1 MSPIK
6 ELDVIEF
13 INMIKRLPEEVKQQ
27 IVDEIGREPT
37 QTESEE
43 EQDEI
48 SKNGNNKIQ

>member
-13 INMIKRLPEEVKQQ
+13 IDKIKKLPEEVKQQ
-27 IVDEIGREPT
+27 IVNEIGREPT

-43 EQDEI
+43 EI
-48 SKNGNNKIQ
+48 G